1 MSTGLT
7 KSEIEAV
14 VAKAWG
20 RKGPQ
25 LELID
30 QREPGLRFRA
40 GERSAKWSLM
50 IRLHTG
56 ARSRIALGSW
66 PALSINDARAAAR
79 EARRKVEAGR
89 NPNEERKRKRVG

>member
-7 KSEIEAV
+7 KADIEAAV
-14 VAKAWG
+14 DAARG

-25 LELID
+25 IELRD
-30 QREPGLRFRA
+30 LREPGLRFRA

-79 EARRKVEAGR
+79 EARRKEIGR
-89 NPNEERKRKRVG
+89 ATCRERACQYV